1 MQEIS
6 GTIRITGEHR
16 MYATKGRLGNE
27 NDRTDESVNKS
38 IKETGELLIR
48 FPNFK
53 LGT

>member
-1 MQEIS
+1 
-6 GTIRITGEHR
+6 

>member
-6 GTIRITGEHR
+6 GTIRITGEHL

-27 NDRTDESVNKS
+27 NDTSDESVNKS
-38 IKETGELLIR
+38 IKETGELLVR

-53 LGT
+53 SGR